1 MSQSKVTVQS
11 VSCPPFPRTR
21 LLGIQV
27 HENQR
32 SKATRRCQTPNV
44 REREVAK
51 TMDMSAS
58 GPLNCSRIHM
68 LHFTRSLWMKVLRL
82 LRQIWCMLLAPTE
95 SPLRKSHFFEH
106 NRRDLDDALKQCGC
120 SECVLSA
127 FPSNKIA
134 WNSST

>member
-68 LHFTRSLWMKVLRL
+68 LHFTRSLMD
-82 LRQIWCMLLAPTE
+82 E
-95 SPLRKSHFFEH
+95 SVKAVKT
-106 NRRDLDDALKQCGC
+106 DLVHA
-120 SECVLSA
+120 A
-127 FPSNKIA
+127 RPN
-134 WNSST
+134 